1 MTSND
6 LPKRRQDDK
15 SKPLDQPR
23 ETERS
28 HEPLGDVSKTD
39 LSDAETEELA
49 RDIEA
54 ERDA

>member
-1 MTSND
+1 MTSNE
-6 LPKRRQDDK
+6 LPKRSHDDK
-15 SKPLDQPR
+15 KPLDKPR
-23 ETERS
+23 DTERS

>member
-15 SKPLDQPR
+15 STPLDKPS

>member
-6 LPKRRQDDK
+6 QPKQRQDDK
-15 SKPLDQPR
+15 PKPQDKPR